1 MSDPFSKIY
10 VVTEPLESLPVLLL
24 FFVIIYMS
32 KFSFDAQFSTLV
44 RRKSAYALDGMPFVV
59 GLWTLLR
66 QFHPAYTR
74 MFLAYLGQFVRAT
87 VGDAVARADITS
99 SKASLPGEITNTLLF
114 LDMFCK
120 VGEIPRSALAEYIPP
135 HIMHM

>member
-1 MSDPFSKIY
+1 M
-10 VVTEPLESLPVLLL
+10 LLL

-74 MFLAYLGQFVRAT
+74 MFLAYLGQFVRAA